1 MFDTGSSMSRRFT
14 FIDLFAGAGGFSA
27 GFLQAVQRDARFD
40 FLLASDIKGDGLIS
54 VGDLLC
60 SSVNLASVAPSDFSG
75 LGGD

>member
-1 MFDTGSSMSRRFT
+1 MWGCMYNGALRYVA
-14 FIDLFAGAGGFSA
+14 FATADDGTCIIPRVHGFS
-27 GFLQAVQRDARFD
+27 GLELPR
-40 FLLASDIKGDGLIS
+40 DIKGDGLIS